1 MKRKLLLG
9 AAAALLLLVMPFLVL
24 KVWDAPLERRAAP
37 LCGT

>member
-9 AAAALLLLVMPFLVL
+9 AAAALLLLVMPFL
-24 KVWDAPLERRAAP
+24 KVWDDPLERRAAP

>member
-24 KVWDAPLERRAAP
+24 KPLERRAAP